1 MPIKNRQT
9 SSTEKSVG
17 GSKTNTFLS
26 SVAVLLSAIAL
37 GGVGFAIAQIFQLQQ
52 SFRELDAS
60 VQKSLATSNPPQVSS
75 SSTPPAIEPSQ
86 QTNNTEIQ
94 PGQFVQYAF
103 KDAAQVEILSV
114 KRIQN
119 PESEARDI
127 VNIKMRFR
135 RLKEGRRHNIISLDQ
150 TKARNPETNETYES
164 YNNIIS
170 DAERERARQEGRKAD
185 HSKSDRSS
193 GTILMTLVKQ
203 GASVDGYVW
212 MSIPE
217 EVKTIDLI
225 VPKTAMFE
233 KVPIS
238 E

>member
-37 GGVGFAIAQIFQLQQ
+37 GGVGFALTQILQLQQ
-52 SFRELDAS
+52 SFRELEAS
-60 VQKSLATSNPPQVSS
+60 VQKSLAASESQQISS
-75 SSTPPAIEPSQ
+75 SPSIPVTESNQ
-86 QTNNTEIQ
+86 QANTEIQ

-119 PESEARDI
+119 PENKTRDI
-127 VNIKMRFR
+127 VNINMRFR
-135 RLKEGRRHNIISLDQ
+135 RLKEGRGHNIISLDQ

-170 DAERERARQEGRKAD
+170 DLERERARNEGRKTD
-185 HSKSDRSS
+185 HSKRKHSS
-193 GTILMTLVKQ
+193 GSILMTLVKP

>member
-9 SSTEKSVG
+9 SSTDKSVA
-17 GSKTNTFLS
+17 GSNTNTFLS

-37 GGVGFAIAQIFQLQQ
+37 GGVGIALTQIFQLQR
-52 SFRELDAS
+52 SFRELEAS
-60 VQKSLATSNPPQVSS
+60 VQKSLATSELPPSD
-75 SSTPPAIEPSQ
+75 SSTVSVAEPSQ
-86 QTNNTEIQ
+86 QASPEIQ

-119 PESEARDI
+119 PENKTRDI
-127 VNIKMRFR
+127 VNINMRFR

-150 TKARNPETNETYES
+150 TKARNLETNETYES

-170 DAERERARQEGRKAD
+170 DAERERARKEGRETD

-193 GTILMTLVKQ
+193 GSILMTLVKP

-217 EVKTIDLI
+217 GIKTIDLI
-225 VPKTAMFE
+225 VPETAMFL

>member
-9 SSTEKSVG
+9 SSTDKSVG
-17 GSKTNTFLS
+17 GSHTNTFLS

-37 GGVGFAIAQIFQLQQ
+37 GGVGFAINQIFQLQQ
-52 SFRELDAS
+52 SFRELEAS
-60 VQKSLATSNPPQVSS
+60 VQKSLATSEQPQVSS
-75 SSTPPAIEPSQ
+75 SPSIPVTEPSQ
-86 QTNNTEIQ
+86 QANPEIQ

-103 KDAAQVEILSV
+103 KDGAQVEILSV

-119 PESEARDI
+119 PESKTRDI
-127 VNIKMRFR
+127 VNINMRFR

-164 YNNIIS
+164 YHNIIRA
-170 DAERERARQEGRKAD
+170 AERERARKEDRKPD
-185 HSKSDRSS
+185 HSKIDRSS
-193 GTILMTLVKQ
+193 GSILMTLVKQ

-217 EVKTIDLI
+217 GIKTIDLI
-225 VPKTAMFE
+225 VPETAMFLN
-233 KVPIS
+233 VPIS

>member
-52 SFRELDAS
+52 SFRELEAS
-60 VQKSLATSNPPQVSS
+60 VQKSLAASESQQISS
-75 SSTPPAIEPSQ
+75 SPSIPVTEPNQ
-86 QTNNTEIQ
+86 QANTEIQ
-94 PGQFVQYAF
+94 LGQFVQYAF

-119 PESEARDI
+119 PENKTRDI
-127 VNIKMRFR
+127 VNINMRFR
-135 RLKEGRRHNIISLDQ
+135 RLKEGRGHNIISLDQ

-170 DAERERARQEGRKAD
+170 DLERERARKEGRKTD
-185 HSKSDRSS
+185 RSKSDRSS
-193 GTILMTLVKQ
+193 GSILMTLVKP

-217 EVKTIDLI
+217 GIKTIDLI
-225 VPKTAMFE
+225 VPKTAMFL

>member
-1 MPIKNRQT
+1 MSIKNRQT
-9 SSTEKSVG
+9 SSTEKSIG
-17 GSKTNTFLS
+17 NSNINTFLS
-26 SVAVLLSAIAL
+26 SVAVILSAIAL
-37 GGVGFAIAQIFQLQQ
+37 GGVGIALTQIFQLQQ
-52 SFRELDAS
+52 SFRELEAS
-60 VQKSLATSNPPQVSS
+60 VQKSLATSESQQISS
-75 SSTPPAIEPSQ
+75 SPSIPVTEPNQ
-86 QTNNTEIQ
+86 QANTEIQ

-119 PESEARDI
+119 PESKTRDI
-127 VNIKMRFR
+127 VNINMRFR
-135 RLKEGRRHNIISLDQ
+135 RLKEGRGHNIISLDQ

-170 DAERERARQEGRKAD
+170 DLERERARKEGRKTD
-185 HSKSDRSS
+185 HSKRKHSS
-193 GTILMTLVKQ
+193 GSILMTLVKP

-217 EVKTIDLI
+217 GIKTIDLI
-225 VPKTAMFE
+225 VPKTAMFLN
-233 KVPIS
+233 VPIS

>member
-9 SSTEKSVG
+9 SSTDKSVG
-17 GSKTNTFLS
+17 GSNTNTFLS

-37 GGVGFAIAQIFQLQQ
+37 GGVGIAINQIFQLQQ
-52 SFRELDAS
+52 SFRELEAS
-60 VQKSLATSNPPQVSS
+60 VQKSLATSRPPQVSNS
-75 SSTPPAIEPSQ
+75 SSVPVTEPSQ
-86 QTNNTEIQ
+86 QASPEIQ

-119 PESEARDI
+119 PESETRDI

-135 RLKEGRRHNIISLDQ
+135 RLKEGRGHNIISLDQ

-170 DAERERARQEGRKAD
+170 DAERERAKKEGRKTD

-193 GTILMTLVKQ
+193 GTILMTLVKL

-217 EVKTIDLI
+217 GIKTIDLI
-225 VPKTAMFE
+225 VPETAMFLN
-233 KVPIS
+233 VPIS